1 MATYNC
7 NVTLVNNTIVLNS
20 TNGTGG
26 GICTME
32 TGSTFSGV
40 NNIIVFNTSG
50 DNTQYGTMF
59 GGGASSLTYSCISQ
73 DMPGIGN
80 INDTPMFVNATE
92 DDYHLTYG
100 SPCID
105 AGDPASPPDPDGTR
119 ADMGALFFDQTGIG
133 GSVNPTSAFEMYP
146 VTPNPFSS
154 ILNISFSLP
163 DDGNVKIIIYDIAGR
178 EVFMTTDE
186 YLTSGFHSEVWDG
199 RNSAGKRAR
208 SGVYFCR
215 CEFEGAVQ
223 TEQFILIGDYL

>member
-1 MATYNC
+1 MATYSC

-59 GGGASSLTYSCISQ
+59 GGGASTLTYSCISQ
-73 DMPGIGN
+73 DLPGIGN

-92 DDYHLTYG
+92 DDYHLSYG

-119 ADMGALFFDQTGIG
+119 ADMGALYFNQTGISG
-133 GSVNPTSAFEMYP
+133 PDNPVSQFELCP
-146 VTPNPFSS
+146 VSPNPFSS
-154 ILNISFSLP
+154 VVSIACSLP
-163 DDGNVKIIIYDIAGR
+163 TDGNIKIIIYDITGR
-178 EVFMTTDE
+178 EIISLRDQFAA
-186 YLTSGFHSEVWDG
+186 SGDHYVMWDG
-199 RNSAGKRAR
+199 RNAAGQKVET
-208 SGVYFCR
+208 GVYFCR
-215 CEFEGAVQ
+215 CEFDGAVE
-223 TEQFILIGDYL
+223 TKKLILIGD

>member
-32 TGSTFSGV
+32 TGSTFAGV
-40 NNIIVFNTSG
+40 NNIIVFNASG

-80 INDTPMFVNATE
+80 INDTPMFVNATI
-92 DDYHLTYG
+92 DDYHLSYG

-119 ADMGALFFDQTGIG
+119 ADMGALYFDQVGIG
-133 GSVNPTSAFEMYP
+133 GTGDPVSMFEMYP
-146 VTPNPFSS
+146 VSPNPFSA
-154 ILNISFSLP
+154 IVNIAYSLP
-163 DDGNVKIIIYDIAGR
+163 HDGNVRIIVYDIMGR
-178 EVFMTTDE
+178 KVVAVTDR
-186 YLTSGFHSEVWDG
+186 YSTSGFYSEVWDG
-199 RNSAGKRAR
+199 RNTAGQKVE
-208 SGVYFCR
+208 SGIYFCR
-215 CEFEGAVQ
+215 CEFDGAAQ
-223 TEQFILIGDYL
+223 SKQLILIGD